1 MLALLANNIGAILA
15 NIGAI
20 LNNSKQWHNFN
31 ADDLGTKILQVCKAK
46 DENIDQCFTSHVI
59 LRSIQNTIVTSCTSV
74 IYSLHT

>member
-31 ADDLGTKILQVCKAK
+31 ADDLGTKIL
-46 DENIDQCFTSHVI
+46 
-59 LRSIQNTIVTSCTSV
+59 SV
-74 IYSLHT
+74 QGER